1 MRKLTIEREYN
12 NKIFKVN
19 SCPQSPCISMT
30 PTLIPTQDLSKTIT
44 PHNNKRFVPFSN
56 QSSLPRHYRHSS
68 HYSRRFSNI
77 PDPRISNTFTDFHD
91 MNQVIRLRRANIPS
105 LIAKHEKQPLQDLS
119 IFERTIMR
127 SHDCSH
133 FSEKGHRR
141 ILDVLVRSDLT
152 EDTSPYSDF
161 NTLKRPIAFSPC
173 TKWQRNNDKDIFNF
187 IKTNDTKAL
196 RYLLKKNKNAISY
209 QDVTGGTP
217 LHLAVKLNN
226 LQIVELLLAHG
237 ADMHALDLLNRS
249 CIEIALEKDLVTIYE
264 YLLRES
270 GDVKFK
276 NIKLGRGRKAT
287 R

>member
-1 MRKLTIEREYN
+1 MEREYN
-12 NKIFKVN
+12 NKILKVN

-30 PTLIPTQDLSKTIT
+30 PTFVTAQDFFKTIT
-44 PHNNKRFVPFSN
+44 SNKNKRFVPFSN
-56 QSSLPRHYRHSS
+56 QTHLPSHNRHSS
-68 HYSRRFSNI
+68 HYSRRFSNQ

-91 MNQVIRLRRANIPS
+91 MNQVIKLRRANIPS
-105 LIAKHEKQPLQDLS
+105 LIAKHEKQPVQDLS

-127 SHDCSH
+127 SHDCAH
-133 FSEKGHRR
+133 CSEKGHRR
-141 ILDVLVRSDLT
+141 ILDALVRSDIT
-152 EDTSPYSDF
+152 EDTSPSSDCTTF
-161 NTLKRPIAFSPC
+161 KRPIAFTPC
-173 TKWQRNNDKDIFNF
+173 TKRQRNNDKDIFNF

-196 RYLLKKNKNAISY
+196 RYLLKKNKNAIYY

-249 CIEIALEKDLVTIYE
+249 CIDIALEKDLVTIYE
-264 YLLRES
+264 HLLRES

-276 NIKLGRGRKAT
+276 NTKPGRGKKAA

>member
-1 MRKLTIEREYN
+1 
-12 NKIFKVN
+12 
-19 SCPQSPCISMT
+19 MT
-30 PTLIPTQDLSKTIT
+30 PTLVPTKDFFKTINT
-44 PHNNKRFVPFSN
+44 YKTKRLVPFSN
-56 QSSLPRHYRHSS
+56 QSHLASHYRHSS
-68 HYSRRFSNI
+68 HHSRRFSNQ
-77 PDPRISNTFTDFHD
+77 PDPRISNTFTDFPD
-91 MNQVIRLRRANIPS
+91 LNQVIKLRRANIPS

-127 SHDCSH
+127 SHDSSH
-133 FSEKGHRR
+133 CSEKGHRR
-141 ILDVLVRSDLT
+141 ILDVLVRSDLP
-152 EDTSPYSDF
+152 EDISPTSDCAMLQRPT
-161 NTLKRPIAFSPC
+161 TLTPC
-173 TKWQRNNDKDIFNF
+173 TKRQRNIDKDIFNF

-249 CIEIALEKDLVTIYE
+249 CMDLALERDLLTMYE

-270 GDVKFK
+270 GDGKFK
-276 NIKLGRGRKAT
+276 SIKQGQGKKAT
-287 R
+287 RRME